1 MNVDNSTSL
10 LMDAFNASSRA
21 RPSSSPSFAQ
31 TLAEYQAVPSE
42 HSQLLALRLDDEK
55 SERGRFRHP
64 QTKPLVEDDVQV
76 SHPEN
81 SPSDELQAKPKD
93 DAPDDPALNDPSS
106 HDYLAMQA
114 WLQAES
120 LTLMPNDSI
129 ANTLVDGQDEAVL
142 LADVDLG
149 QREVAA
155 MQADNIVH
163 ADQLFDIEHTQPE
176 ILLSPSTQLMAASR
190 AWLPVEKKAANQV
203 PDLWV
208 GLMAADSTIQTLTP
222 HAVVPAAPV
231 PVAEQLKHWLV
242 RDVQHAQLLLQGF
255 GQEPVEVSI
264 RLQGQMAHVVFGT
277 DNAQARQLLEGSLRE
292 LSSLLLQ
299 DGLMLSGASVGT
311 SSQGQASS
319 RFAPSSYSQSRGV
332 LPKPEIDLIASDSQ
346 TPRLTTHGL
355 DLYV

>member
-1 MNVDNSTSL
+1 MNVDNSTPV
-10 LMDAFNASSRA
+10 LMDAINASSRA

-31 TLAEYQAVPSE
+31 TLAEHQAVPSE
-42 HSQLLALRLDDEK
+42 YSQSLALRLDDEK

-76 SHPEN
+76 SHPEK
-81 SPSDELQAKPKD
+81 SPSDELRAKPKD
-93 DAPDDPALNDPSS
+93 DAPDDPAP
-106 HDYLAMQA
+106 HDCLPMQA
-114 WLQAES
+114 WHQAES
-120 LTLMPNDSI
+120 LTLTPNASI
-129 ANTLVDGQDEAVL
+129 ANPLVDGQDDAVV
-142 LADVDLG
+142 LADVQLG

-155 MQADNIVH
+155 MQADKIIH
-163 ADQLFDIEHTQPE
+163 ADQLFDIKQTQQE
-176 ILLSPSTQLMAASR
+176 MLLSPSTQLMTASR
-190 AWLPVEKKAANQV
+190 AWLSAEKKAANQA
-203 PDLWV
+203 PEPWA
-208 GLMAADSTIQTLTP
+208 GLMAADSTTQTLTP

-255 GQEPVEVSI
+255 GQEPVEVTI

-319 RFAPSSYSQSRGV
+319 RFGPSSYSQSRGV